1 MRKYLVERDIPGLG
15 NTTPE
20 EFVAIAQRSNT
31 VLAGYEG
38 RVQWIQSY
46 VTGDKMTCVYL
57 APNADLVREHA
68 TRGGFPAHRV
78 EEVLFI
84 VDPQTAGGA
93 LWAASA
99 VNAVPV
105 GAAL

>member
-1 MRKYLVERDIPGLG
+1 MPRYLIERDIPGLG
-15 NTTPE
+15 ATSPE
-20 EFVAIAQRSNT
+20 EFVAIAQRSNA
-31 VLAGYEG
+31 VLAEFQG

-57 APNADLVREHA
+57 APNAAMVREHA

-78 EEVLFI
+78 EEVLYI
-84 VDPQTAGGA
+84 VDPQSGEGS

-99 VNAVPV
+99 VGAVPI
-105 GAAL
+105 GAGR